1 MYYIGLKH
9 LHIFTVVLFLILY
22 FIKTILLIGGK
33 KTNLEK
39 ISKKLRVPE
48 MIISS
53 LFLLTGV
60 LLLIEKPIIT
70 KFLILKW
77 ITLLAAI
84 PMAIMA
90 FKKSNKILAVL
101 SYFLLIMTY
110 GFAEMNAKRP
120 VSKQIETN
128 VVTDPNATDYN
139 VLQHGKAVYEA
150 NCVMC
155 HGEDGKK
162 GLAGAKD
169 LSVSTLSDNEKITV
183 IMNGKG
189 AMSPYKKVL
198 TEDDIKAVVQYINT
212 LKE

>member
-1 MYYIGLKH
+1 
-9 LHIFTVVLFLILY
+9 
-22 FIKTILLIGGK
+22 
-33 KTNLEK
+33 
-39 ISKKLRVPE
+39 
-48 MIISS
+48 MIIST
-53 LFLLTGV
+53 LFLLTGI
-60 LLLIEKPIIT
+60 LLLIEKPIIG
-70 KFLILKW
+70 KFLIFKW

-84 PMAIMA
+84 PMAIIA
-90 FKKSNKILAVL
+90 FKKNNKILAVL

-120 VSKQIETN
+120 VSKEITGY
-128 VVTDPNATDYN
+128 VVTDPNTPGYD
-139 VLQHGKAVYEA
+139 VIRHGKAVYDA

-169 LSVSTLSDNEKITV
+169 LSISSLNDNEKITV

-198 TEDDIKAVVQYINT
+198 SEEDIKAVVQYINT
-212 LKE
+212 FKQ